1 MIVETMVYKTEPE
14 SELHRAVQAAGEL
27 LRAGKLV
34 AIPTET
40 VYGLAANALDPEAVN
55 NIFKAKGRP
64 NDNPLIVHIADL
76 SALPDVVSEVP
87 EKARVLMERFWPGP
101 LTIVLPRNP
110 QIPDETT
117 AGLDT
122 VAVRMPSH
130 PVAQAIIRVLMER
143 FWPGPL
149 TIVLPRNPQIPD
161 ETTAGLDTVA
171 VRMPSH
177 PVAQAII
184 RASSL
189 PIAAPSANLS
199 GLPSPTTA
207 EHCIR
212 DLTGKVSAIV
222 DGGPCNFGV
231 ESTVITLA
239 GERPRLLRPGAV
251 TLEQLEAAIGSV
263 EVDHAVTGQL
273 QEGQVAA
280 SPGMKYKH
288 YSPKALVYLVRGSA
302 EGFRK
307 YVNALPGEGI
317 YAMVFSGEGEGL
329 QKPFREYGAETDHLM
344 QARELF
350 WLLREF
356 DDLGAREIYVRC
368 PSTDGVGLAV
378 YNRLIR
384 AAAFKF
390 IDLD

>member
-130 PVAQAIIRVLMER
+130 PVAQAIIR
-143 FWPGPL
+143 
-149 TIVLPRNPQIPD
+149 
-161 ETTAGLDTVA
+161 
-171 VRMPSH
+171 
-177 PVAQAII
+177 
-184 RASSL
+184 ASGL

-288 YSPKALVYLVRGSA
+288 YSHDK
-302 EGFRK
+302 
-307 YVNALPGEGI
+307 
-317 YAMVFSGEGEGL
+317 
-329 QKPFREYGAETDHLM
+329 
-344 QARELF
+344 
-350 WLLREF
+350 
-356 DDLGAREIYVRC
+356 
-368 PSTDGVGLAV
+368 
-378 YNRLIR
+378 
-384 AAAFKF
+384 
-390 IDLD
+390 